1 MCIRDSSLDYAKEL
15 SHCAVE
21 AGVTVKIHVKIDT
34 GMSRLGFYYQDIS
47 RDEATVQEVKAACT
61 LPRLYPEGIFT
72 HFAVSDE
79 GKADVYKRQESYRI
93 SWKAAPGP
101 RFP

>member
-1 MCIRDSSLDYAKEL
+1 MQSTPFPSACTGLDYAKEL

-61 LPRLYPEGIFT
+61 LPGLYPEGIFT

-79 GKADVYKRQESYRI
+79 GESRGRLYH
-93 SWKAAPGP
+93 AAV
-101 RFP
+101 RLL